1 MQEYN
6 LQGWA
11 WNGWGGVKLVPLTL
25 RDNDSELSAH
35 WNNDFT
41 ETLKIGGV
49 TYKNPRGGL
58 YELSFTDS
66 NGNRHTEEFLA
77 WRAGHDFIFA
87 RLPGSKFDSGSKVTC
102 LGDWTSYRKGLNY
115 KDVTCFAKGTSVQTA
130 KGFKNIEAIKLGGII
145 KTANGPSPVLWMG
158 QRKINEKELVRNP
171 KLRPIRISAGSL
183 GNGLPKRDLLVSRQH
198 RMLIKSKISE
208 RMFQTSQVLISAIRL
223 ISLPGVFIDE
233 SVTEVEYFHM
243 MFDTHEIVFAEG
255 APSESFHPGQEG
267 WGALAEE
274 ARAEILALFPE
285 LEDGR
290 FEGYGASAVLVCR
303 SVRWGMVNV
312 IPMKWRLPREDVVP
326 K

>member
-25 RDNDSELSAH
+25 RDNDAELSAY

-49 TYKNPRGGL
+49 TYENPRGGL

-77 WRAGHDFIFA
+77 WDAGHDFIFA

-102 LGDWTSYRKGLNY
+102 LGDWTSYRKGLSY
-115 KDVTCFAKGTSVQTA
+115 KDVTCFAKGTSIQTID
-130 KGFKNIEAIKLGGII
+130 GFKNIESIKLGDTI
-145 KTANGPSPVLWMG
+145 KTASGPSPVLWIG
-158 QRKINEKELVRNP
+158 RRKINEKEMVRNP
-171 KLRPIRISAGSL
+171 KFRPVRISKGSL

-198 RMLIKSKISE
+198 RMLIESKISE

-243 MFDTHEIVFAEG
+243 LFDQHRIIFAEG
-255 APSESFHPGQEG
+255 SPTESMYTGPEALKSLSEES
-267 WGALAEE
+267 
-274 ARAEILALFPE
+274 RDEILTIFPE
-285 LEDGR
+285 IAELDYVPTPAR
-290 FEGYGASAVLVCR
+290 FIPKGKQQKELVARHLRNDQPCQRPAV
-303 SVRWGMVNV
+303 
-312 IPMKWRLPREDVVP
+312 
-326 K
+326 

>member
-6 LQGWA
+6 LQGWV
-11 WNGWGGVKLVPLTL
+11 WTGWLGVKTKLVPLTL

-35 WNNDFT
+35 FANDFT
-41 ETLKIGGV
+41 ETVEISSV

-130 KGFKNIEAIKLGGII
+130 KGFKNIEAIKLGDII

-198 RMLIKSKISE
+198 RMLIESKISE
-208 RMFQTSQVLISAIRL
+208 RMFQNSEVLISAIKL

-243 MFDTHEIVFAEG
+243 LFDQHRIIFAEG
-255 APSESFHPGQEG
+255 SPTESMYTGPE
-267 WGALAEE
+267 ALKALSKES
-274 ARAEILALFPE
+274 RDEILTIFPE
-285 LEDGR
+285 MAELNYVPTPAR
-290 FEGYGASAVLVCR
+290 FIPKGKQQKELVARHLRNDQPCQR
-303 SVRWGMVNV
+303 SP
-312 IPMKWRLPREDVVP
+312 I
-326 K
+326 